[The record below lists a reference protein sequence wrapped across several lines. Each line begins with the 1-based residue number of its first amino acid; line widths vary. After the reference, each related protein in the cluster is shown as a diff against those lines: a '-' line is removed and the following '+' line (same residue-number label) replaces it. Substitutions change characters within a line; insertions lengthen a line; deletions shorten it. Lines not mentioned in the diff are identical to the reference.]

1 MVKCWR
7 GFLKEIVKHK
17 GLILAIIISILV
29 VSLHFEGTKK
39 RTVLVDSLEVL
50 KKELI
55 LVKK

>member
-1 MVKCWR
+1 MEKCWK

-17 GLILAIIISILV
+17 ILILTIIISVLI